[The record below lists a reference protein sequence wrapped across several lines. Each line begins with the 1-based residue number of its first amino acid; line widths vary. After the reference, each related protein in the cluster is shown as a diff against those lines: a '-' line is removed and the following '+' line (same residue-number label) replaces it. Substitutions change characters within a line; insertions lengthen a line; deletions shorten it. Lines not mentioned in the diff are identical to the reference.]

1 MQRAALL
8 FLGLAPLHLLAQA
21 SKSDEDAKLD
31 LVLQLM
37 NTKVSIASRLPQAQE
52 KAPSVVSVI
61 TREDIERYGW
71 RDLIDIL
78 RTVPG
83 FNFANDGTNLVGLSV
98 RGVWAHEG
106 KALLLVDGVPMSPFH
121 NGNVNYYGQFPAAI
135 IQRVEII
142 RGPGSAVYGQFAG
155 TTVIEVTT
163 RSIDDP
169 EGGRFMARGISMG
182 ANNHGGGAFLEAT
195 GRIGEEGKI
204 ALSVGYQ
211 ASPFSSQNYV
221 DTNYTGKVIP
231 MSGGEGQRQV
241 TFLAADLQVLGARVH
256 LVRNDPVL
264 NQSPLNGSGTGVPV
278 PPGIPSGAFMASGR
292 IIQGF
297 TLQRETPLSSHWTLL
312 PRLDVV
318 QNTGG
323 SVNPN
328 APASSGVNNSGTS
341 RERFTG
347 ELGLRWHPSWPAVL
361 LVGGGVIR
369 DFERSI
375 NVQNQGGMLD
385 PEDPTR
391 RLAQVI
397 WHTRYAFTQY
407 TQQIDNFG
415 FTAGGRYEDNP
426 IAHAFAP
433 RLGLTYTDDPFN
445 IKLLYGEAF
454 RVPTIFQTYST
465 FFDFRGYLKP
475 ELIRTTE
482 LEFGWKFRPNLRAHL
497 NFFHLSVTQTISF
510 GLDNAGF
517 YIQNFGKFQTSGV
530 EGGMEWR
537 EADFGGFFNFSTAKP
552 TSDSDPFF
560 LTPDHG
566 QSLAVSP
573 VKANMGA
580 YFRMG
585 AVTLAPSLLYGSS
598 RQAQSPA
605 SANSALVPGSL
616 VPVLA
621 QTLTYPAKLT
631 FNLAATWT
639 NLRPGMDLRFSLE
652 NLTNADTPLLQ
663 PYYGGHSALPAFDR
677 RATLDLTWHF

>member
-8 FLGLAPLHLLAQA
+8 FLCLAPLPLLAQA
-21 SKSDEDAKLD
+21 PKGEEDAKLD

-83 FNFANDGTNLVGLSV
+83 FDFANDGTNLIGLSV

-121 NGNVNYYGQFPAAI
+121 NGNVNYYGSFPAEY

-169 EGGRFMARGISMG
+169 EGGRFTARGISMG

-195 GRIGEEGKI
+195 GRIGEEGRI

-211 ASPFSSQNYV
+211 SSPFSSQNYV

-231 MSGGEGQRQV
+231 MSGGDGQRQV

-256 LVRNDPVL
+256 LVRNDPIL
-264 NQSPLNGSGTGVPV
+264 NQSPDNGSGSTASV
-278 PPGIPSGAFMASGR
+278 PPGIPAGAFMAAGR
-292 IIQGF
+292 LIQGI
-297 TLQRETPLSSHWTLL
+297 TVQRETPLSSHWTLL

-323 SVNPN
+323 SVNPA

-341 RERFTG
+341 RERTSG
-347 ELGLRWHPSWPAVL
+347 EVGLRWHPSWPAVL

-375 NVQNQGGMLD
+375 NVQNLGGMLD
-385 PEDPTR
+385 PEDPNR
-391 RLAQVI
+391 RLAQVV
-397 WHTRYAFTQY
+397 WHTRYGFTQY
-407 TQQIDNFG
+407 TQQLDNFG
-415 FTAGGRYEDNP
+415 FTIGGRYEDNP

-433 RLGLTYTDDPFN
+433 RLGLTYTEDPFN

-497 NFFHLSVTQTISF
+497 NLFHLSVTQTISF

-537 EADFGGFFNFSTAKP
+537 EANFGGFFNFSTTKP
-552 TSDSDPFF
+552 TTDSDPFF

-573 VKANMGA
+573 VKANLGA
-580 YFRMG
+580 YYRMG
-585 AVTLAPSLLYGSS
+585 NITLAPSLLYGSS

-621 QTLTYPAKLT
+621 QTVTYPAKLT

-663 PYYGGHSALPAFDR
+663 PYYGGHAALPAFDR
-677 RATLDLTWHF
+677 RVTLDLTWHF

>member
-1 MQRAALL
+1 MSKHAMLL
-8 FLGLAPLHLLAQA
+8 LGLAPLQLLAQA
-21 SKSDEDAKLD
+21 PPPEEEAQID
-31 LVLQLM
+31 LVRQLLG
-37 NTKVSIASRLPQAQE
+37 TRVTIASRLPQAQE
-52 KAPSVVSVI
+52 KAPSVVTVV

-83 FNFANDGTNLVGLSV
+83 FDFANDGTNLIGLSV

-121 NGNVNYYGQFPAAI
+121 NGNVNYYGAFPAAL

-155 TTVIEVTT
+155 TTVIGITT
-163 RSIDDP
+163 RSIEDP
-169 EGGRFMARGISMG
+169 EGGRFTARGITMG
-182 ANNHGGGAFLEAT
+182 AGNHGGGVFLEAT
-195 GRIGEEGKI
+195 GRFGSGGKV

-211 ASPFSSQNYV
+211 ASPFSNRDYV
-221 DTNYTGKVIP
+221 DSNYTGKVIP
-231 MSGGEGQRQV
+231 MAGGEGQRQV
-241 TFLAADLQVLGARVH
+241 SFLAADLELLGTRVH

-264 NQSPLNGSGTGVPV
+264 NQSPNNGSGAQVPV
-278 PPGIPSGAFMASGR
+278 PEGITSGAFMAASR
-292 IIQGF
+292 IIQGL
-297 TLQRETPLSSHWTLL
+297 TIQRDTPLGSHWTLL

-323 SVNPN
+323 SINPA

-341 RERFTG
+341 RERVSG

-361 LVGGGVIR
+361 LVGGGVFR

-375 NVQNQGGMLD
+375 NVQNLGGMLD
-385 PEDPTR
+385 PQDATH

-397 WHTRYAFTQY
+397 WHTRYGFAQY
-407 TQQIDNFG
+407 TQQVDAWG
-415 FTAGGRYEDNP
+415 FTLGGRYEDNP
-426 IAHAFAP
+426 VAHAFAP
-433 RLGLTYTDDPFN
+433 RLGLTYTDGPFN
-445 IKLLYGEAF
+445 IKALYGEAF

-475 ELIRTTE
+475 ELIRTAE
-482 LEFGWKFRPNLRAHL
+482 LEVGYTFRPNLRAHL
-497 NFFHLSVTQTISF
+497 NVFRVSVTQTISF

-517 YIQNFGKFQTSGV
+517 YIQNFGRFQTSGV
-530 EGGMEWR
+530 EGGLEWR
-537 EADFGGFFNFSTAKP
+537 ESVFGGFLNFSTAKP

-560 LTPDHG
+560 LTPNHG

-573 VKANMGA
+573 VKANLGA
-580 YFRMG
+580 YFKWGR
-585 AVTLAPSLLYGSS
+585 VTLAPSLFYGSS

-605 SANSALVPGSL
+605 SANSPLIPGGL

-631 FNLAATWT
+631 MNLATTWSQV
-639 NLRPGMDLRFSLE
+639 RPGMDIRLSLE
-652 NLTNADTPLLQ
+652 NLTNAETPLLQ
-663 PYYGGHSALPAFDR
+663 PYYGGHADLPAFDR
-677 RATLDLTWHF
+677 RATVDLTWRF

>member
-1 MQRAALL
+1 MPKPTLL
-8 FLGLAPLHLLAQA
+8 FLGLVPLQLLAQTPQ
-21 SKSDEDAKLD
+21 SEEDAGLNFVK
-31 LVLQLM
+31 QLL
-37 NTKVSIASRLPQAQE
+37 NTQVTIASRLPQAQE

-61 TREDIERYGW
+61 TRDDIEHFGW

-83 FNFANDGTNLVGLSV
+83 FDFANDGTNLIGLSV

-121 NGNVNYYGQFPAAI
+121 NGNVNYYGNFPAAL

-142 RGPGSAVYGQFAG
+142 RGPGSAIYGQFAG

-163 RSIDDP
+163 RSIEDP
-169 EGGRFMARGISMG
+169 EGGRFTARGITMG
-182 ANNHGGGAFLEAT
+182 SGNSGGGAFLEAT
-195 GRIGEEGKI
+195 GRIGGEGKI

-211 ASPFSSQNYV
+211 SSPFSNQNYV

-231 MSGGEGQRQV
+231 MAGGEGQRQV
-241 TFLAADLQVLGARVH
+241 TFLAADLLLGGTRIH
-256 LVRNDPVL
+256 LVRNEPLL
-264 NQSPLNGSGTGVPV
+264 NQSPNNGSGPNV
-278 PPGIPSGAFMASGR
+278 PPPEGIPGGAFMAAAR
-292 IIQGF
+292 IIQGV
-297 TLQRETPLSSHWTLL
+297 TVQHETALNSEWTLL

-323 SVNPN
+323 SVIPA

-341 RERFTG
+341 RERITG
-347 ELGLRWHPSWPAVL
+347 ELGLRWHPSWPAVF
-361 LVGGGVIR
+361 LVGGGVFR

-375 NVQNQGGMLD
+375 NVKNLGGMLD
-385 PEDPTR
+385 PEDSTH

-415 FTAGGRYEDNP
+415 FTVGGRYENNP

-497 NFFHLSVTQTISF
+497 NLFHLSVTQTISF
-510 GLDNAGF
+510 GADPAGF
-517 YIQNFGKFQTSGV
+517 YIQNFGKFQTSGI

-537 EADFGGFFNFSTAKP
+537 ETNFGGYLNFSTDKP
-552 TSDSDPFF
+552 SSDSDPYF
-560 LTPDHG
+560 LSPNHG

-573 VKANMGA
+573 VKANLGA

-585 AVTLAPSLLYGSS
+585 NFTLSPSLFYGSS

-605 SANSALVPGSL
+605 SANAPADAGGLM
-616 VPVLA
+616 PVLA
-621 QTLTYPAKLT
+621 ETVTFPAKLT
-631 FNLAATWT
+631 FNLAASWT
-639 NLRPGMDLRFSLE
+639 NLRPGMDLRLSLQ
-652 NLTNADTPLLQ
+652 NLTNAHTPLLQ
-663 PYYGGHSALPAFDR
+663 AYYGGHSALPAFDR

>member
-8 FLGLAPLHLLAQA
+8 LLGLAPLRLFAQA
-21 SKSDEDAKLD
+21 PKGEEDAKLD

-83 FNFANDGTNLVGLSV
+83 FDFGTDGTNLIGVSV

-121 NGNVNYYGQFPAAI
+121 NGNVSYYGQYPAAY

-163 RSIDDP
+163 RSIDDL
-169 EGGRFMARGISMG
+169 EGGRFTARGITMAG
-182 ANNHGGGAFLEAT
+182 GNRGGGAFLEAT
-195 GRIGEEGKI
+195 GHIGEEGKI

-211 ASPFSSQNYV
+211 SSPFSSQNYV

-231 MSGGEGQRQV
+231 MSGGDGQRQV

-256 LVRNDPVL
+256 LVRNDPLL
-264 NQSPLNGSGTGVPV
+264 NQSPNNGSGTNVPV
-278 PPGIPSGAFMASGR
+278 PAGIPLGAFMSAGR
-292 IIQGF
+292 IIQGISF
-297 TLQRETPLSSHWTLL
+297 QRETPLSSQWTLL
-312 PRLDVV
+312 PRIDVV

-323 SVNPN
+323 SVNPA

-341 RERFTG
+341 RERMSG
-347 ELGLRWHPSWPAVL
+347 ELGLRWHPTWPAVL
-361 LVGGGVIR
+361 LVGSGVIR

-375 NVQNQGGMLD
+375 NVQNLGGMLD
-385 PEDPTR
+385 PEDRNR

-397 WHTRYAFTQY
+397 WHTRYDFAQY

-415 FTAGGRYEDNP
+415 FTLGGRYETNP

-482 LEFGWKFRPNLRAHL
+482 LEFGWKFRPNFRAHL
-497 NFFHLSVTQTISF
+497 NLFHLSVTQTISF

-517 YIQNFGKFQTSGV
+517 YVQNFGKFQTSGV

-537 EADFGGFFNFSTAKP
+537 EADYGGFFNVSTAKP

-573 VKANMGA
+573 VKANLGA

-585 AVTLAPSLLYGSS
+585 TITLAPSLLYGSS

-605 SANSALVPGSL
+605 SANSALITGSL

-621 QTLTYPAKLT
+621 QTVTYPARLT